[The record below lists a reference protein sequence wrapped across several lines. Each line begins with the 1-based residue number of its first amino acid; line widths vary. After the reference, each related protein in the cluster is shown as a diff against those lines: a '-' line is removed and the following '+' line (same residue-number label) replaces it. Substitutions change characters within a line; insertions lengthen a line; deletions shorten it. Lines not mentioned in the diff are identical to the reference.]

1 MSSHPENYP
10 ALKNYPEYIKEI
22 AVQENEITNRK
33 TWYMPKNK
41 LSEYE
46 HLLHDGDIIGITT
59 SLPGMDISHV
69 IIAIRKDGRI
79 HLLNASSKYKKVLVS
94 KETLEQY
101 LNTYKLITGI
111 MVARPL

>member
-1 MSSHPENYP
+1 MSNHPEDYP
-10 ALKNYPEYIKEI
+10 ALKNYPEYIKDI
-22 AVQENEITNRK
+22 ASRENEIENRK
-33 TWYMPKNK
+33 AWYMPKKK

-59 SLPGMDISHV
+59 TMPGMDISHV
-69 IIAIRKDGRI
+69 IIAIRQDGRI
-79 HLLNASSKYKKVLVS
+79 HLLNASSKHKKVLIS

-101 LNTYKLITGI
+101 LNTYKSITGI